1 MQLKSLL
8 EKFSSIRVRQ
18 YVLQEEGLNSWWD
31 FRMPIEDYYTTLFEL
46 VKSIKRARLVFK
58 ALMACKRYFRI
69 IPSKKGLC
77 LVYRFSILSTAKNPE
92 LPVDINQ
99 PTEIIEYNGIK
110 WFVEEFGS
118 LIVIGEVD
126 VNKVKR
132 IVEKLEENWKKRY
145 PKIREREIKKYIDRI
160 KNENI
165 EEMSRIWDA
174 FVNVVNEN

>member
-1 MQLKSLL
+1 MPC
-8 EKFSSIRVRQ
+8 
-18 YVLQEEGLNSWWD
+18 LQILNS
-31 FRMPIEDYYTTLFEL
+31 LN
-46 VKSIKRARLVFK
+46 S
-58 ALMACKRYFRI
+58 
-69 IPSKKGLC
+69 
-77 LVYRFSILSTAKNPE
+77 KNPE